1 MEEVDSGSFLIKWGQ
16 GMALPEVGQEARCQ
30 GPVL

>member
-1 MEEVDSGSFLIKWGQ
+1 MAEVDSRSFLIKWGQ
-16 GMALPEVGQEARCQ
+16 GMAMPEVGQEARFQ